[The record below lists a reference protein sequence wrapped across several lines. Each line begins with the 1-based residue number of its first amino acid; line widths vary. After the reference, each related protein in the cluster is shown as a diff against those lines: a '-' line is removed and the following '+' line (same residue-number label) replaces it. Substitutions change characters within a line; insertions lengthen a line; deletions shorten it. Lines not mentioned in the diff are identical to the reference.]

1 MIKAFTFWANGLHPK
16 GFRCITFVLKKL
28 IHQKCRNGP
37 LGLAS
42 AFTMY
47 QYVSILTYFDLQR
60 FWYILI
66 HLWKRYLPS
75 PPWRK
80 VDFTIFPCISFWYT
94 FLIHSKNRL
103 LAWHSKRSLKFL
115 KIVMQFIFKKHLLT
129 KNLKYDILLSY
140 AKNSNFEPK
149 LHIRLDYVN
158 QNYSLLILSNDLVTY
173 IVTIFVT
180 TMKTW
185 KRLISIPYSHFPK
198 NRYEIKRYLIL

>member
-1 MIKAFTFWANGLHPK
+1 M
-16 GFRCITFVLKKL
+16 
-28 IHQKCRNGP
+28 
-37 LGLAS
+37 GLAS

-47 QYVSILTYFDLQR
+47 QHVSILTYFDLQR

-66 HLWKRYLPS
+66 HLWKRYFPS

-103 LAWHSKRSLKFL
+103 LAWYSKRSLKFL
-115 KIVMQFIFKKHLLT
+115 KIVIQFVFKKHLLT
-129 KNLKYDILLSY
+129 KNLKCGILFSY
-140 AKNSNFEPK
+140 AKNSDFEPK
-149 LHIRLDYVN
+149 LHIRYDYVN
-158 QNYSLLILSNDLVTY
+158 QNYSLLILSNNLVTY
-173 IVTIFVT
+173 IVTTFVT

-198 NRYEIKRYLIL
+198 GCYEIKRYLIF